1 MKTITTY
8 NITYSYD
15 CYLGGG
21 YTCDTLTE
29 AKKMIEDF
37 KNNEYLVCKA
47 YLLTKI
53 TYKKGLFGKKKNLT
67 VERIEGWAE

>member
-29 AKKMIEDF
+29 EKKMIEDF
-37 KNNEYLVCKA
+37 KNNEKLVSKA
-47 YLLTKI
+47 NLHTKV
-53 TYKKGLFGKKKNLT
+53 TYKKGFFGKKKNLT

>member
-15 CYLGGG
+15 RYLGSDCN
-21 YTCDTLTE
+21 CDTLAE

-37 KNNEYLVCKA
+37 KNNEYLIEKA
-47 YLLTKI
+47 YLLTKV

>member
-15 CYLGGG
+15 RYLGGD
-21 YTCDTLTE
+21 YNCDTLTE
-29 AKKMIEDF
+29 AKKMAEGF
-37 KNNEYLVCKA
+37 KNNEYLVEKA
-47 YLLTKI
+47 YLITKV

>member
-1 MKTITTY
+1 MKTVTTY

-15 CYLGGG
+15 YTLGGG

-29 AKKMIEDF
+29 AKKMVEDF
-37 KNNEYLVCKA
+37 KNNEWLVGKA
-47 YLLTKI
+47 YLLTKV